1 MEQMKLDIPKEKKQI
16 RVTIMVDQTDKKAL
30 ETGMR
35 KVGETNVSS
44 YIRRLI
50 HANK

>member
-1 MEQMKLDIPKEKKQI
+1 MEQMRLDIPKDKKVK
-16 RVTIMVDQTDKKAL
+16 RVTFVIDHADKKAL
-30 ETGMR
+30 ESGMR

-50 HANK
+50 HQSK